1 MRTPSLRHYTYI
13 SNIYRKDELA
23 MVKFK
28 NYAKSFFRDEE
39 GAELIEWAIVV
50 AIAAILVTAA
60 IAIMN
65 TMQGSLN
72 STDQMLQDN
81 LVSGLQNANGS
92 GGSGG
97 GEAGGEG

>member
-1 MRTPSLRHYTYI
+1 
-13 SNIYRKDELA
+13 

-28 NYAKSFFRDEE
+28 NYARKFIKDEE

-81 LVSGLQNANGS
+81 LVSGLTNANGGGLGSS
-92 GGSGG
+92 GG
-97 GEAGGEG
+97 ETGGEG

>member
-1 MRTPSLRHYTYI
+1 MTPSLRHYTYI
-13 SNIYRKDELA
+13 LNIYRKDELA

>member
-1 MRTPSLRHYTYI
+1 
-13 SNIYRKDELA
+13 

-28 NYAKSFFRDEE
+28 NYAKRFLCDEE

-81 LVSGLQNANGS
+81 LVSGLTNANG
-92 GGSGG
+92 GGG
-97 GEAGGEG
+97 GEAGGAEG

>member
-1 MRTPSLRHYTYI
+1 MNSCQIQFFIH
-13 SNIYRKDELA
+13 RKEEFT

-28 NYAKSFFRDEE
+28 NYAKRFLRDED

-81 LVSGLQNANGS
+81 LVSGLTNANG
-92 GGSGG
+92 GGGNGG
-97 GEAGGEG
+97 GEAGGAEG